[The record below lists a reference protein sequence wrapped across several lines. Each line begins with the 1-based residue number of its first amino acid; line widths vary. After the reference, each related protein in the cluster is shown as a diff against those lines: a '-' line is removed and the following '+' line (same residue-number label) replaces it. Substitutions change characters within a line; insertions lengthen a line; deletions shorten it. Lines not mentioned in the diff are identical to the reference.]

1 LFKPCCYTHADL
13 VNDRMS
19 DRTTS
24 HLPAWL
30 VLMGL
35 ITALGP
41 LAVDMYLPA
50 FPAIAADL
58 GVNVAQV
65 ERTLAAYLLGLAVA
79 PLIYG
84 PLTDRFGRRLPL
96 LVGLMLFALAS
107 IGASMSASIAELTL
121 WRVVQAFGGAAGMVV
136 PRAVIRD
143 QLNTQESARALSL
156 LMMIMGVTPI
166 LAPLLGAQMLLLWH
180 WRGIFVVIALCAAL
194 LTGGLLCIMRETLRP
209 ERATSLRPGI
219 ILRNYGQLLRDRQFL
234 GYALAGAFGTAGM
247 FSYIAGSPR
256 VFIGLFHIDPGTFGW
271 LFGVNSAALILAAQ
285 VSARLLARHS
295 PARLLRRAQTV
306 QLGFAAL
313 GVLLTLMQMLTLP
326 WLMLCLMGFMVCQG
340 FANPNAAAL
349 SLDRQGHRLGVASA
363 LMGALHMLCGG
374 VAGWGVS
381 VWPAADALPL
391 TGILAL
397 CTVLSWGFG
406 RYALQRQ
413 VRADS

>member
-1 LFKPCCYTHADL
+1 MTDH
-13 VNDRMS
+13 MS
-19 DRTTS
+19 ARTAS
-24 HLPAWL
+24 RLPAWL

-41 LAVDMYLPA
+41 LAIDMYLPA
-50 FPAIAADL
+50 FPAIADDL
-58 GVNVAQV
+58 GVDVAAV

-84 PLTDRFGRRLPL
+84 PLMDRFGRRLPL
-96 LVGLMLFALAS
+96 LVGLTLFALAS
-107 IGASMSASIAELTL
+107 IGACLSASIAELTW
-121 WRVVQAFGGAAGMVV
+121 WRVVQAFGGSAGMVV
-136 PRAVIRD
+136 PRAVVRD

-180 WRGIFVVIALCAAL
+180 WRGIFIVVALCAAL
-194 LTGGLLCIMRETLRP
+194 LAVGVLRMMRETLHPDRVT
-209 ERATSLRPGI
+209 ALRPRI
-219 ILRNYGQLLRDRQFL
+219 ILRNYGQLLCDRQFM

-256 VFIGLFHIDPGTFGW
+256 VFIGLFQIDPSVFGW
-271 LFGVNSAALILAAQ
+271 LFGVNSTALILGAQ

-295 PARLLRRAQTV
+295 PVRLLRRAQTA

-313 GVLLTLMQMLTLP
+313 GVLLTLTHALTLP
-326 WLMLCLMGFMVCQG
+326 WLMLCLMGFMASQG

-374 VAGWGVS
+374 LAGWGVS
-381 VWPAADALPL
+381 VWSAADALPL

-397 CTVLSWGFG
+397 CTVLSWGCG
-406 RYALQRQ
+406 WYALRR
-413 VRADS
+413 RARAGA